1 LELNPVGTLL
11 PYRDRLLSEKA
22 AIPLTFR
29 RIRLLSLE
37 ESPNAASP
45 LDSHLVGNHSAYVL
59 SILLVYIRTS
69 VDFGEAY
76 VQFPPDENGETGS
89 HSSPN
94 RLLAALFVPAD
105 NFTVLGSA
113 IF

>member
-1 LELNPVGTLL
+1 M
-11 PYRDRLLSEKA
+11 A

-29 RIRLLSLE
+29 RIRLLLWKNLLMRRRHWIITSLE
-37 ESPNAASP
+37 IILPT
-45 LDSHLVGNHSAYVL
+45 LL

-76 VQFPPDENGETGS
+76 VQFPPDENGETGFPLIS
-89 HSSPN
+89 ESVSWP
-94 RLLAALFVPAD
+94 LLFAAVD
-105 NFTVLGSA
+105 NFTVLDSA